1 VIDRRWATVY
11 EDFRREL
18 HMMARAWI
26 GTLLV
31 VVGFGTVNHV
41 IACGDKYLNLGLG
54 THYHRSAA
62 ERRAA
67 AVLMYANPG
76 SELSRVLT
84 ALSVEAAMNKDG
96 YRPVIAGSAS
106 ELDTALRNRTWDVV
120 VVDAHDTAAVAR
132 HVQKSSGPHVVP
144 MLMRPTKD
152 ELKQAEKVYEIVL
165 NTPTKTRAFVDVVD
179 DAVDLHEIE
188 ERAAAKAAKAARH

>member
-1 VIDRRWATVY
+1 MTV
-11 EDFRREL
+11 
-18 HMMARAWI
+18 RAFI
-26 GTLLV
+26 ATLLV
-31 VVGFGTVNHV
+31 VVGFGPTNRL

-67 AVLMYANPG
+67 AVLMYADPG

-96 YRPVIAGSAS
+96 YRPVIASSAA
-106 ELDTALRNRTWDVV
+106 ELDAALRNRRWDVLV
-120 VVDAHDTAAVAR
+120 IDARDMTVAQR
-132 HVQKSSGPHVVP
+132 PQRVSGPQPHVVP
-144 MLMRPTKD
+144 LLTRPTKD
-152 ELKQAEKVYEIVL
+152 ELKQAEKTYETVL
-165 NTPTKTRAFVDVVD
+165 NTPTKSRSFVQVVD
-179 DAVDLHEIE
+179 DAMDVHEIE

>member
-1 VIDRRWATVY
+1 
-11 EDFRREL
+11 
-18 HMMARAWI
+18 MMARPLIA
-26 GTLLV
+26 TLLV
-31 VVGFGTVNHV
+31 VVGFGTADRL

-84 ALSVEAAMNKDG
+84 TLPVEAAMNKDG
-96 YRPVIAGSAS
+96 YRPVIALSPS
-106 ELDTALRNRTWDVV
+106 ELDAALRNRKWDVV
-120 VVDAHDTAAVAR
+120 VVDGRDTATV
-132 HVQKSSGPHVVP
+132 VQHLQQPSGPHVVP
-144 MLMRPTKD
+144 MLTRPTKD
-152 ELKQAEKVYEIVL
+152 ELKQAERNYDTVL

-179 DAVDLHEIE
+179 DAMDLHEIE
-188 ERAAAKAAKAARH
+188 ARAAAKAAKRNAAR